1 MMHGVFFWKILLFQK
16 TKRLFLCRQWDL
28 LLLTSSSQ
36 FSQTDVSELS
46 RRVNLFVFGST
57 TCSVR
62 LKWGRGDTLTNRL
75 TSPFLSRKFVSLPTV
90 RDTEKSLTR
99 AHDETL
105 PSLLPCLFRKK
116 NQNKRTMRM
125 WANNKQIIVQIYKT
139 DKMRSSRSR
148 NKFKIISNFNP
159 LTIT

>member
-75 TSPFLSRKFVSLPTV
+75 TSPFLSRKFVSLLTV

-116 NQNKRTMRM
+116 IRTKEQWECEQITNKL
-125 WANNKQIIVQIYKT
+125 
-139 DKMRSSRSR
+139 SSRFTKLIKCEAVGVAI
-148 NKFKIISNFNP
+148 NLK
-159 LTIT
+159 